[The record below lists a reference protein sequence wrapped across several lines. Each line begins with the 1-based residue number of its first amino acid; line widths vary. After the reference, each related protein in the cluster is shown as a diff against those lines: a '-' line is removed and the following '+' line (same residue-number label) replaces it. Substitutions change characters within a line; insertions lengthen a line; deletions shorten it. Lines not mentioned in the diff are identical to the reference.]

1 MATRAAPQNSNRQ
14 AGLRNSDVPVY
25 PRDDGTVFH
34 SMTEF
39 KYWVAIVTLLIICI
53 LSLILM
59 IAHQSKQIKKTEV
72 ILYRLE
78 EKEKKSKLKT
88 EKEE

>member
-1 MATRAAPQNSNRQ
+1 
-14 AGLRNSDVPVY
+14 
-25 PRDDGTVFH
+25 
-34 SMTEF
+34 MTEF

-59 IAHQSKQIKKTEV
+59 IAHQGKQIKKTEA

-78 EKEKKSKLKT
+78 EKEKKSKLK
-88 EKEE
+88 KEE

>member
-1 MATRAAPQNSNRQ
+1 
-14 AGLRNSDVPVY
+14 
-25 PRDDGTVFH
+25 
-34 SMTEF
+34 MTEF

>member
-1 MATRAAPQNSNRQ
+1 
-14 AGLRNSDVPVY
+14 
-25 PRDDGTVFH
+25 
-34 SMTEF
+34 MTEF

-53 LSLILM
+53 LALILM
-59 IAHQSKQIKKTEV
+59 IAHQSKQIKKTEL

-78 EKEKKSKLKT
+78 EKEKKLKLKT